1 MPLASLLAS
10 IMDVAKELLN
20 SEGCSLLL
28 SDKKTGDLIF
38 DVVIGDKGDIIQ
50 GERIPKGQGIAGTVA
65 MTMNPIIVDD
75 AQNDPRWYH
84 TIDQKYQFHT
94 RNILCI
100 PMLVMGE
107 FVGVLEIVNTLN
119 RDCYDEWDLELAKYI
134 ATQAAIAINNRFLY
148 DDLSNRVEE
157 ITALYEVSQAIS
169 LSNPDEDVI
178 DIICSSIARCMKVR
192 RASIIFFDE
201 EGDKLCIESA
211 HGLPPS
217 IKPGHEIE
225 INKSISGQVFKSG
238 DPMLV
243 SDIRHELPKEY
254 LSIGREYKTDSFLSV
269 PIFFKNKAIGVLS
282 LSDKING
289 NHFNSYDLRI
299 ITTLSSQISQV
310 HNNLRSQQEAENQR
324 RLTQEIDIAAEI
336 QKKILRDIPRHF
348 KNHLLASY
356 NKPAKVVGGD
366 FYDFYKLDE
375 NKYSILVADISGK
388 GIPAALFMG
397 SARNIVRAERRVD
410 SSPPNLLRNA
420 NRYIYQD
427 SESGMFVTLFYAI
440 IDSHNNLIT
449 YGSAGHN
456 DQLFVR
462 RKNREIV
469 KLNAQGKA
477 LGLMAEQSFEERV
490 LLYEPGDMLVLYTDG
505 VTESFDDNPADI
517 EHGED
522 QLAQLILQYI
532 EDEPANLIK
541 HLKQIWLKSK
551 DDEYLDDMTII
562 AIKF

>member
-1 MPLASLLAS
+1 
-10 IMDVAKELLN
+10 MDVAKELLN

-50 GERIPKGQGIAGTVA
+50 GERIPKGQGIAGNVA
-65 MTMNPIIVDD
+65 MTMNPVIVDD

-84 TIDQKYQFHT
+84 NIDQKYQFHT

-107 FVGVLEIVNTLN
+107 FVGVLEVVNSLN
-119 RDCYDEWDLELAKYI
+119 RDRYDEWDLEMAKYI
-134 ATQAAIAINNRFLY
+134 ADQAAIAINNRFLY
-148 DDLSNRVEE
+148 DDLSNRIEE
-157 ITALYEVSQAIS
+157 ITALYEVSQSIS
-169 LSNPDEDVI
+169 MSNPEDDVM
-178 DIICSSIARCMKVR
+178 DNICSSIARCMKVR
-192 RASIIFFDE
+192 RASMIFFDE

-211 HGLPPS
+211 HGLPAS
-217 IKPGHEIE
+217 IRSGHEIE
-225 INKSISGQVFKSG
+225 IKKTIAGHVFMSG

-243 SDIRHELPKEY
+243 SDIRCELPEEY
-254 LSIGREYKTDSFLSV
+254 LSVGREYKTDSFLSV
-269 PIFFKNKAIGVLS
+269 PIFYKNKTIGVLS
-282 LSDKING
+282 LTDKISG
-289 NHFNSYDLRI
+289 DHFNSFDLRI
-299 ITTLSSQISQV
+299 ITTLSSHISQV
-310 HNNLRSQQEAENQR
+310 YNNLSTQKETENQR
-324 RLTQEIDIAAEI
+324 RLNQEIDIAAEI
-336 QKKILRDIPRHF
+336 QKKILRDIPGRF
-348 KNHLLASY
+348 KNHLLAAY
-356 NKPAKVVGGD
+356 NRPAKVVGGD

-410 SSPPNLLRNA
+410 STPANLLRNA

-440 IDSHNNLIT
+440 IDSHNNIIT

-462 RKNREIV
+462 VKNREVIR
-469 KLNAQGKA
+469 LNAQGKA
-477 LGLMAEQSFEERV
+477 LGLMAEQNFEERV
-490 LLYEPGDMLVLYTDG
+490 ILYESGDMLILYTDG
-505 VTESFDDNPADI
+505 VTESFDVNPGDI

-522 QLAQLILQYI
+522 QLTQLILQYM
-532 EDEPANLIK
+532 EDEPLNLVE
-541 HLKQIWLKSK
+541 HLNQIWQKNR
-551 DDEYLDDMTII
+551 DHEYIDDMTLI